1 MGTLFSTL
9 DIARSGLQVAQVQMD
24 VAGHNVANV
33 NKEGYSRQ
41 RVDLVSPTPVT
52 QSYGAIGRGVQVKLI
67 ERLRETFLDTVYR
80 NEAGNLGASNI
91 RAPYFDRIQ
100 DLFNE
105 PGDQGF
111 GTNITAFFDSLND
124 FANNVEEVAVR
135 MSVVNQ
141 AETLASSFNQLARQI
156 YALRTNANE
165 EVVNTVPDINS
176 LARQIASLN
185 VTIRNSEAAGVKA
198 NDLRD
203 ERDLLLDRLAG
214 TINIQFRE
222 RDNGQIDVL
231 IGGESFID
239 GDQFRMLEAVRDSGI
254 DPLRQDLVTVRF
266 ADNGQAVNVQGGL
279 LYGALQVRDTDL
291 AVLTNRVDTLA
302 ATLIREIN
310 TIHAAGN
317 GLDNLSGVV
326 SATNA
331 VTDASAA
338 LNAAGLPFAVEPGSF
353 DVIVYDSS
361 GNSAVSTVFVTAAT
375 TLDSLAADLNTLGHF
390 SASVTNGVLSL
401 GAASSY
407 TFSFANDTSGVLAA
421 LGINGLFTGHDA
433 ASMGVNKAIEDNP
446 RLLTSAFSSN
456 VLDTGDNTAALA
468 LANVRNLK
476 ILENGAATINDY
488 YETTIVRVGTDAHA
502 NAQQN
507 SVQKSFVDDFLRR
520 RQEVSGVSIDEEV
533 TNMML
538 FQRGY
543 EASARVISVIDR
555 MLDALFNAA
564 A

>member
-111 GTNITAFFDSLND
+111 GSNITAFFDSLND

-141 AETLASSFNQLARQI
+141 AETLAASFNQLARQI

-176 LARQIASLN
+176 LARQIAALN

-214 TINIQFRE
+214 TVNIQFRE

-239 GDQFRMLEAVRDSGI
+239 GDKFRALEAVRDPGI
-254 DPLRQDLVTVRF
+254 DSLRQDLVTVRF

-279 LYGALQVRDTDL
+279 LYGALLVRDTDL

-302 ATLIREIN
+302 ATIIREIN
-310 TIHAAGN
+310 KIHAAGN

-326 SATNA
+326 SAANA

-353 DVIVYDSS
+353 DVVVYDS
-361 GNSAVSTVFVTAAT
+361 
-375 TLDSLAADLNTLGHF
+375 
-390 SASVTNGVLSL
+390 
-401 GAASSY
+401 
-407 TFSFANDTSGVLAA
+407 
-421 LGINGLFTGHDA
+421 
-433 ASMGVNKAIEDNP
+433 
-446 RLLTSAFSSN
+446 
-456 VLDTGDNTAALA
+456 
-468 LANVRNLK
+468 
-476 ILENGAATINDY
+476 
-488 YETTIVRVGTDAHA
+488 
-502 NAQQN
+502 
-507 SVQKSFVDDFLRR
+507 
-520 RQEVSGVSIDEEV
+520 
-533 TNMML
+533 
-538 FQRGY
+538 
-543 EASARVISVIDR
+543 
-555 MLDALFNAA
+555 
-564 A
+564 